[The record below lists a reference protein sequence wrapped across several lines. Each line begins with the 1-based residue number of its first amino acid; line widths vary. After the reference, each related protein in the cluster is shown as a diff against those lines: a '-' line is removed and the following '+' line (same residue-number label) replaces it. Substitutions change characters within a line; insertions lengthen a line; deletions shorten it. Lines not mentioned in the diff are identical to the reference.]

1 MVRVYLSYYRQ
12 RGWVGWQV
20 HYRNRSARNLS
31 MEDSNIN
38 RVIINIDGGTG
49 ALHKL
54 VGQKFVNEC
63 QQIYR
68 VCYMTVYLN

>member
-1 MVRVYLSYYRQ
+1 
-12 RGWVGWQV
+12 
-20 HYRNRSARNLS
+20 

-54 VGQKFVNEC
+54 VGQKFVNDVSKYTE
-63 QQIYR
+63 Y
-68 VCYMTVYLN
+68 VT